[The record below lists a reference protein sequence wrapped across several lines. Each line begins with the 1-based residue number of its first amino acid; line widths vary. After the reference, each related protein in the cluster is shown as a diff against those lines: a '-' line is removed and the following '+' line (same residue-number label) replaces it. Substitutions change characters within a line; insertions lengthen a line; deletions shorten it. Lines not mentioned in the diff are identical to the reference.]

1 MADIGNGINDALY
14 RSIVE
19 ESPDGIWVFDLE
31 GRTIYA
37 NDAIAELY
45 GVEPHEVGALTVFD
59 TLDEDGRAQFESHL
73 AALRAGRF
81 NPSDVEC
88 QWVRRDGSTLW
99 VLVRESA
106 VRAADGTLTGVLH
119 RVSDYSHRRATLIA
133 LTQARVELA
142 DKVSQYDLLQG
153 VASAA
158 NDAHSLVQ
166 VLGRGRDLLLLM
178 PDWERAVAFLVEG
191 ERLVRLHPV
200 PEERDAEVADD
211 EAHPERAARELDVAT
226 RAART
231 RAIQWDERRESVAF
245 PITHLGRVHA
255 VGVMTAIPPLERFEL
270 IERMVD
276 HVVQQLEHVL
286 ARELA
291 EQSLAEARDAA
302 MMASQQKSDF
312 LATVSHE
319 IRTPLN
325 GVLGLNDLL
334 LRTGLDAEQR
344 RLADG
349 IQTSGQLLLS
359 LINDILDFSK
369 IEAGRVVLEQVDFD
383 VRAVLGQVA
392 GPIAGAATAKGLQ
405 LDVEYDAA
413 VPETLCGDPTKLSQ
427 VFANLLSNAVKFTG
441 EGSVR
446 ASVRAH
452 RLGDLWRLTVHVHDT
467 GIGIDPS
474 LTDVFAPFQQADSS
488 TTRKYGGTGLGL
500 AISRE
505 LARAM
510 GGDIG
515 FRSSAGRGSSFWFT
529 GVFRAGTGTA
539 PTGQAEAVAPEPP
552 AAVAPL
558 RVLVVEDNRV
568 NQLVATGMLTALGH
582 TTDTAEDGLAAL
594 AVLERASYDLVL
606 MDVQM
611 PRMDGYEATRAIR
624 AREGDGKRTVV
635 IAMTANA
642 VAGVRERCL
651 EAGMD
656 DFLTKPVD
664 LRHLSRTLSRW
675 FADEGPLDLARLD
688 MLRDMDP
695 TDTSYLDRVTGRFEE
710 STRAA
715 AEDLRTAVEAGDAAA
730 LRAHAH
736 KLAGGAGNLG
746 AVQVASLARELEAL
760 GDAGTTEGAGPVLLR
775 LVTALDRARAGV
787 RSYRERWLVPPSSD
801 ADPA

>member
-1 MADIGNGINDALY
+1 MADVGSGINDAFY

-19 ESPDGIWVFDLE
+19 ESPDGIWVFDLD

-45 GVEPHEVGALTVFD
+45 GVDPGDVGSLTVFD
-59 TLDEDGRAQFESHL
+59 TLDEQGRAQFDTHL

-81 NPSDVEC
+81 NPTDVEC

-99 VLVRESA
+99 VLVRESP
-106 VRAADGTLTGVLH
+106 VRAEDGTVTGVLH
-119 RVSDYSHRRATLIA
+119 RVSDYTHRRATLTA
-133 LTQARVELA
+133 LTQARVDLA

-153 VASAA
+153 VAGAA

-166 VLGRGRDLLLLM
+166 VLGRGRELLLLL

-191 ERLVRLHPV
+191 DHLTRLHPV
-200 PEERDAEVADD
+200 PGEHEAEIADD
-211 EAHPERAARELDVAT
+211 EAHPERAARELEVAT
-226 RAART
+226 RAARSGT
-231 RAIQWDERRESVAF
+231 RQWDDRKVSLAF
-245 PITHLGRVHA
+245 PITHRGRVHA
-255 VGVMTAIPPLERFEL
+255 VGVMTATPPLERFEL
-270 IERMVD
+270 IEGMVD
-276 HVVQQLEHVL
+276 HVVQQLEQVL

-291 EQSLAEARDAA
+291 ELSLAEARDAA

-325 GVLGLNDLL
+325 GVLGLNSLL

-349 IQTSGQLLLS
+349 IRSSGQLLLS
-359 LINDILDFSK
+359 LINDILDVSK

-383 VRAVLGQVA
+383 LRAVLDQVTA
-392 GPIAGAATAKGLQ
+392 PIAGAAEAKGLQ
-405 LDVEYDAA
+405 LEVTYDDGVPA
-413 VPETLCGDPTKLSQ
+413 VLCGDPTKVSQ
-427 VFANLLSNAVKFTG
+427 VVANLLTNAVKFTAA
-441 EGSVR
+441 GSVR
-446 ASVRAH
+446 ASVRAQP
-452 RLGDLWRLTVHVHDT
+452 LGDLWRLAVRVDDT

-474 LTDVFAPFQQADSS
+474 STDVFAPFQQADSS
-488 TTRKYGGTGLGL
+488 TTRVYGGTGLGL

-505 LARAM
+505 LARTM

-515 FRSSAGRGSSFWFT
+515 YTSRPGHGSSFWFT
-529 GVFRAGTGTA
+529 GILRPATGVEPVT
-539 PTGQAEAVAPEPP
+539 PTEAVGGESVVP
-552 AAVAPL
+552 VAPL

-594 AVLERASYDLVL
+594 EVLGQAAYDLVL

-611 PRMDGYEATRAIR
+611 PRMDGYEATRSIR
-624 AREGDGKRTVV
+624 AREGEGRRTTV

-651 EAGMD
+651 AAGMD

-664 LRHLSRTLSRW
+664 LEQLTRTLARW
-675 FADEGPLDLARLD
+675 FAGEGALDLARLD
-688 MLRDMDP
+688 LLRDMDP
-695 TDTSYLDRVTGRFEE
+695 LDTTYLDRVTGRFEE

-715 AEDLRTAVEAGDAAA
+715 AADLRCAVEAGDADA

-736 KLAGGAGNLG
+736 KLAGGAANLG
-746 AVQVASLARELEAL
+746 AVEVAALARELEAL
-760 GDAGTTEGAGPVLLR
+760 GDAGTTSGAASLLPR
-775 LVTALDRARAGV
+775 LVSSLDRARAGV
-787 RSYRERWLVPPSSD
+787 RAYRDRWLG
-801 ADPA
+801 PAS

>member
-1 MADIGNGINDALY
+1 VADVGNGINDALY

-45 GVEPHEVGALTVFD
+45 GIDPAEVGSLTVLD
-59 TLDEDGRAQFESHL
+59 TLDEAGRAQFRSHL
-73 AALRAGRF
+73 EALRRGHF
-81 NPSDVEC
+81 NPTDVEC

-106 VRAADGTLTGVLH
+106 VRAEDGSLAGVLH
-119 RVSDYSHRRATLIA
+119 RVSDYSHRRATLTE
-133 LTQARVELA
+133 LTQARADLA
-142 DKVSQYDLLQG
+142 EKVSQYDLLQG

-158 NDAHSLVQ
+158 NDANSLVQ
-166 VLGRGRDLLLLM
+166 ILGRGRELLLLM
-178 PDWERAVAFLVEG
+178 EDWERAVAFLVEG
-191 ERLVRLHPV
+191 DTLTRFYPV
-200 PEERDAEVADD
+200 AELREAEIADD
-211 EAHPERAARELDVAT
+211 EAHPERAANELAVAT
-226 RAART
+226 RAARSGT
-231 RAIQWDERRESVAF
+231 PEWDDARVSLAF
-245 PITHLGRVHA
+245 PIKHLGRVHA
-255 VGVMTAIPPLERFEL
+255 VGVMTATPPLEQFGL

-291 EQSLAEARDAA
+291 ELSLAEARDAA

-349 IQTSGQLLLS
+349 IRTSGQLLLS

-369 IEAGRVVLEQVDFD
+369 IEAGRVVLEQIDFD
-383 VRAVLGQVA
+383 LRAVLDQVA
-392 GPIAGAATAKGLQ
+392 GPIAGVAAAKGLD
-405 LDVEYDAA
+405 LDLSYDATVPA
-413 VPETLCGDPTKLSQ
+413 VLCGDPTKVSQ
-427 VFANLLSNAVKFTG
+427 VFANLLTNAVKFT
-441 EGSVR
+441 ESGSVH
-446 ASVRAH
+446 ATVRAH
-452 RLGDLWRLTVHVHDT
+452 RLGDLWRLTVRVDDT
-467 GIGIDPS
+467 GIGIDAS
-474 LTDVFAPFQQADSS
+474 TTDVFAPFRQADSS
-488 TTRKYGGTGLGL
+488 TTRMFGGTGLGL

-505 LARAM
+505 LAQAM
-510 GGDIG
+510 GGNVG
-515 FRSSAGRGSSFWFT
+515 YTSTPGHGSSFWFT
-529 GVFRAGTGTA
+529 GIFRPATG
-539 PTGQAEAVAPEPP
+539 AEP
-552 AAVAPL
+552 AALPDATHHRPSMPVAPL

-582 TTDTAEDGLAAL
+582 TADTADDGLAAL
-594 AVLERASYDLVL
+594 AVLEQAAYDLVL

-611 PRMDGYEATRAIR
+611 PQMDGYEATRAIR
-624 AREGDGKRTVV
+624 AREADGERTLV

-642 VAGVRERCL
+642 VAGERERCL

-664 LRHLSRTLSRW
+664 LEHLTRTLARW
-675 FADEGPLDLARLD
+675 FAGEGALDLARLD
-688 MLRDMDP
+688 LLRDMDP
-695 TDTSYLDRVTGRFEE
+695 DDTTYLERVTGRFEE
-710 STRAA
+710 STRSA
-715 AEDLRTAVEAGDAAA
+715 AEDLRSAVEAGDAPA

-736 KLAGGAGNLG
+736 KLAGSAANLG
-746 AVQVASLARELEAL
+746 ALEVATLARQLEAL
-760 GDAGTTEGAGPVLLR
+760 GDSGTTSGAAPLLSR
-775 LVTALDRARAGV
+775 LGTALDRARAGI
-787 RSYRERWLVPPSSD
+787 RGYRERWLASTS
-801 ADPA
+801 

>member
-1 MADIGNGINDALY
+1 MDDAFY

-19 ESPDGIWVFDLE
+19 ESPDGIWVFDLD

-45 GVEPHEVGALTVFD
+45 GVEPADVGALTVFD
-59 TLDEDGRAQFESHL
+59 TLDEEGRAQFDTHL
-73 AALRAGRF
+73 AALRAGLF
-81 NPSDVEC
+81 NPHDVEC
-88 QWVRRDGSTLW
+88 QWVRHDGSTLW

-106 VRAADGTLTGVLH
+106 VRAPDGTLAGVLH
-119 RVSDYSHRRATLIA
+119 RVSDYSHRRATLTA
-133 LTQARVELA
+133 LTQARADLA

-166 VLGRGRDLLLLM
+166 VLGRGRELLLLM

-191 ERLVRLHPV
+191 DRLTRLHPV
-200 PEERDAEVADD
+200 AEEREAEIADD
-211 EAHPERAARELDVAT
+211 AAHPERAARELAVAT
-226 RAART
+226 RAARSGT
-231 RAIQWDERRESVAF
+231 MQWDERRVSVAF

-270 IERMVD
+270 IERMLD

-302 MMASQQKSDF
+302 MMASQQKSEF

-349 IQTSGQLLLS
+349 IHTSGRLLLS

-383 VRAVLGQVA
+383 LRAVLGHVA
-392 GPIAGAATAKGLQ
+392 GPIAGAAAAKGLQ
-405 LDVEYDAA
+405 LEVEYDASVPA
-413 VPETLCGDPTKLSQ
+413 VLCGDPTKLSQ
-427 VFANLLSNAVKFTG
+427 VVANLLTNAVKFTAA
-441 EGSVR
+441 GSVR

-452 RLGDLWRLTVHVHDT
+452 RLGDLWRLTVRVDDT

-488 TTRKYGGTGLGL
+488 TTRRYGGTGLGL

-515 FRSSAGRGSSFWFT
+515 YTSSAGRGSSFWFT
-529 GVFRAGTGTA
+529 GVIRPATGAA
-539 PTGQAEAVAPEPP
+539 PVTLAETVRHESPVPVSA
-552 AAVAPL
+552 L

-582 TTDTAEDGLAAL
+582 TADTAEDGVAAL
-594 AVLERASYDLVL
+594 AALERASYDLVL

-611 PRMDGYEATRAIR
+611 PRMDGYEATRALR
-624 AREGDGKRTVV
+624 AREGDTQRTLV

-642 VAGVRERCL
+642 VAGERERCL
-651 EAGMD
+651 AAGMD

-664 LRHLSRTLSRW
+664 LEHLTRTLARW
-675 FADEGPLDLARLD
+675 FAGEGALDLSRLD
-688 MLRDMDP
+688 LLRDMDP
-695 TDTSYLDRVTGRFEE
+695 TDTSYLDRVTARFEE
-710 STRAA
+710 STVAA
-715 AEDLRTAVEAGDAAA
+715 AEDLRRAVETGDADA
-730 LRAHAH
+730 LRGHAH
-736 KLAGGAGNLG
+736 KLAGGAANLG
-746 AVQVASLARELEAL
+746 AVEVASLARDLEAI
-760 GDAGTTEGAGPVLLR
+760 GDAGTTSGASAVLAR
-775 LVTALDRARAGV
+775 LLGALEQARAGV
-787 RSYRERWLVPPSSD
+787 RAYRERWLG
-801 ADPA
+801 PA